1 MEQQARVRD
10 QVEALAG
17 VLACAVSLV
26 EDIRRA
32 MGGKTGTGN
41 VPHTTE
47 EAVYIMGRLAGL
59 ISRQAQRNMKEAT
72 HG

>member
-1 MEQQARVRD
+1 MTYPDKLKD

-26 EDIRRA
+26 EDIRQEL
-32 MGGKTGTGN
+32 GGETGTGN
-41 VPHTTE
+41 VPHPTG
-47 EAVYIMGRLAGL
+47 EAIYVMGRLAGL
-59 ISRQAQRNMKEAT
+59 ITRQAQRSLKEAT